1 MLPSVQLIFNMTKKD
16 VYLVLISNYFW
27 KEKIE
32 DLVLDYDG
40 RRRIIGSIQ
49 DWGTK
54 KECLI

>member
-1 MLPSVQLIFNMTKKD
+1 MTKKD